1 MKKEN
6 ENDYIHPRNCS
17 MDEFEEKIK
26 MAIPVHEVSS
36 LPRIGDVEG
45 NEFSCGCGNT
55 HIMNFEEH
63 LLIADMGMFKAVFFS
78 HECGYINALKLKKM
92 FSSDIEN
99 LFNTKFLQNDENYGF
114 KNHYP
119 DIFTAINIVLNKNY

>member
-17 MDEFEEKIK
+17 MDEFEERIK

-63 LLIADMGMFKAVFFS
+63 LFIADMGMFKAVFLS

-99 LFNTKFLQNDENYGF
+99 LFNTKFLQNEENYGF